1 MIDFILNNPKLVL
14 YGIGMPI
21 VIIMPVMIYTKMY
34 RNIVE
39 LETYRQYIMHQL
51 NEDSKVSERIK
62 AQLAEIKVGSEIEV
76 NNVIENLNKMT
87 VNNDN
92 LILTVKN
99 SLENLPVELTM
110 KTGMYMYIG
119 YIIGLIIYKML
130 TTTGTG
136 LVEIIIEDI
145 IDIIIN
151 NPKTVLKVMLPFI
164 VVMPLVINSI
174 INRKEKEIT
183 ILKEYRANQIEN
195 DKQRTMEGE
204 SIILESKNKLTS
216 IQQDMAGD
224 ENTIAEFSKVI
235 ENLEELNSKLN
246 GMAANHAT
254 MQGTFMNDIEDIPAA
269 LDIED
274 IMYIYGTY
282 TVGVLIY
289 KWWKTGTIVDIETEE

>member
-145 IDIIIN
+145 IEPII
-151 NPKTVLKVMLPFI
+151 
-164 VVMPLVINSI
+164 
-174 INRKEKEIT
+174 
-183 ILKEYRANQIEN
+183 
-195 DKQRTMEGE
+195 
-204 SIILESKNKLTS
+204 
-216 IQQDMAGD
+216 
-224 ENTIAEFSKVI
+224 
-235 ENLEELNSKLN
+235 
-246 GMAANHAT
+246 
-254 MQGTFMNDIEDIPAA
+254 
-269 LDIED
+269 
-274 IMYIYGTY
+274 
-282 TVGVLIY
+282 
-289 KWWKTGTIVDIETEE
+289 

>member
-119 YIIGLIIYKML
+119 YIIGL
-130 TTTGTG
+130 
-136 LVEIIIEDI
+136 
-145 IDIIIN
+145 IIN